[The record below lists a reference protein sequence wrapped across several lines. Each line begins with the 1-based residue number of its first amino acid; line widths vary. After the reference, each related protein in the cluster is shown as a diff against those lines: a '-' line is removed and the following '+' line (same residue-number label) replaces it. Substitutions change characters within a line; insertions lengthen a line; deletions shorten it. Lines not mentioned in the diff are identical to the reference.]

1 MLLFKSRYG
10 VELFDNKFIVMVF
23 DAFTFTK
30 FVILMAK
37 LDLKHYKFFLN
48 EVYPLV
54 PPHTIGESTLADA
67 RRTPRPPKGP
77 DSFVL
82 TYKIFE
88 RSRLGSPRPSPAR
101 STPPYGKSW
110 IRHCILWLKIAK
122 WNCMSV
128 YWVFQMPMCC
138 MCVCVNMC
146 AFIHKYVEDFM
157 QTQQSSNHH
166 MRLCHSSF

>member
-54 PPHTIGESTLADA
+54 PPHIIGGYTLADA
-67 RRTPRPPKGP
+67 RRTPRPP
-77 DSFVL
+77 
-82 TYKIFE
+82 
-88 RSRLGSPRPSPAR
+88 
-101 STPPYGKSW
+101 
-110 IRHCILWLKIAK
+110 
-122 WNCMSV
+122 
-128 YWVFQMPMCC
+128 
-138 MCVCVNMC
+138 
-146 AFIHKYVEDFM
+146 
-157 QTQQSSNHH
+157 
-166 MRLCHSSF
+166 